1 MRKMNAA
8 LLALGLG
15 SILTCAP
22 VCAAESMAEP
32 AVPGVESAAE
42 AAISVAEEAAEASGE
57 GIFPAIAGENGTTY
71 ENFFEV
77 TLSEDNYDIW
87 KNCVAAVMGESAAD
101 DTVAYMQATI
111 SSDMYGEEA
120 INYFSENP
128 DQPSAFD
135 CWYINGAKLFTF
147 NPDFTVTVDLEDGS
161 SETHSY
167 EYLGVYSVGAGE
179 TMSYMGNEI
188 SVEFPCDVYKSTD
201 EAGEFNYLFLRDDT
215 MEETGHIE
223 FRYGKDLEELQG
235 YFVGPYAYW
244 LSAGFDVN
252 ADEETLKSTIELF
265 CLENM
270 DCTSHSE
277 EALSQ
282 ISDFIGSWRAD
293 LSELGE
299 EYADTELIFTIDENG
314 HGSTVMDGAQTAD
327 FEAFAYDSGK
337 SGDGVGTYVAYSNL
351 EMEAEAAPY
360 IMEERDG
367 ETVLTFYAADGEISY
382 VRENAEGSESDT
394 VEISTAEELAAIS
407 DNLSGNYVL
416 TADIDLGG
424 AEWTPIG
431 SFIQMGQEGEEA
443 ETPDS
448 AYAFTGIF
456 DGNGYTISN
465 FTINQP
471 EGWCVGLF
479 GCIANANVGNFRVE
493 NASTLGTTM
502 VSDVVGYSYCSTIYD
517 VELEGGTVDGAGENA
532 EGIGDIVGAGFFN
545 EETAAAYGAPYDEP
559 TVFDIINS
567 KAA

>member
-1 MRKMNAA
+1 
-8 LLALGLG
+8 
-15 SILTCAP
+15 
-22 VCAAESMAEP
+22 
-32 AVPGVESAAE
+32 
-42 AAISVAEEAAEASGE
+42 
-57 GIFPAIAGENGTTY
+57 
-71 ENFFEV
+71 
-77 TLSEDNYDIW
+77 
-87 KNCVAAVMGESAAD
+87 MGESSAD

-223 FRYGKDLEELQG
+223 FRYSKDLEELQG

-252 ADEETLKSTIELF
+252 ADEETLKS
-265 CLENM
+265 
-270 DCTSHSE
+270 
-277 EALSQ
+277 
-282 ISDFIGSWRAD
+282 
-293 LSELGE
+293 
-299 EYADTELIFTIDENG
+299 TIDENG

-407 DNLSGNYVL
+407 DNLSGNFVL

-431 SFIQMGQEGEEA
+431 SFVQMGQEGEEA

-502 VSDVVGYSYCSTIYD
+502 VSDVVGYSYCSTVYD
-517 VELEGGTVDGAGENA
+517 VELEGGTVDVNPTEMSGE
-532 EGIGDIVGAGFFN
+532 GMYGGIVGAGFFN